1 MKYAVAAKKL
11 LDKKIKG
18 EHVNFVVVNAD
29 INGGMK
35 ILTKEIEARKQFTNT
50 LVFIAAK
57 SLLLMGIKAENTVV
71 MIAT

>member
-1 MKYAVAAKKL
+1 M
-11 LDKKIKG
+11 
-18 EHVNFVVVNAD
+18 NAD

-35 ILTKEIEARKQFTNT
+35 MLTKEIKARKQFINT